1 MASWLE
7 QIWFEFDVSLVSD
20 LHVGTGECEKIGE
33 LRSGDE
39 RLRNEQ
45 NTQDVL
51 LVARDHDAEPCLPAT
66 GLKGA
71 LRATLTQRHGPEF
84 ADTLLGSA
92 KRTERPPGGGGEDV
106 FVETGGMAK
115 AVLYRSGVVTGEPL
129 NSAEGLPFWC
139 RDQRT
144 YVNTQIALDRRHGT
158 AEDKHLF
165 KVELVP
171 AETRFRVEGCY
182 LGSEADARRDLA
194 LLLAPLMS
202 TSPGLAIGGGQ
213 RQGRGRLRLADGDQ
227 VALTRKA
234 YDARTHS
241 VIERA
246 LPALALPAGPEDEPA
261 HCWDL
266 ALHCPGPYLTGDPGG
281 AAGENNRLAALSKDD
296 GGSPVLQGTSFMGAL
311 RGRTAWRAEI
321 DEIKDGDDPF
331 LKPGRWKTPRDLTRC
346 QRLFGVTGWRGLL
359 ELVSLQPARGAEPRR
374 ISLPGIALDRF
385 SGAVLD
391 GALFMTDAFTGVRF
405 EVRLR
410 LRERDGLDE
419 PLFAADLALIRAVL
433 DDLESGEL
441 LLGHG
446 TNRGFGWFDVEVS
459 GADTQGEAR

>member
-20 LHVGTGECEKIGE
+20 LHVGTGERGKIGE

-45 NTQDVL
+45 ETQDVL
-51 LVARDHDAEPCLPAT
+51 LVARDHEAKPYLPAS

-71 LRATLTQRHGPEF
+71 LRANLAQRHGPEF

-92 KRTERPPGGGGEDV
+92 KRTERSPGSGGEDV

-115 AVLYRSGVVTGEPL
+115 AVLYRGVVTGEPPS
-129 NSAEGLPFWC
+129 SAEGLPFWC
-139 RDQRT
+139 RERRT
-144 YVNTQIALDRRHGT
+144 YVNTQVALNRTRGT

-182 LGSEADARRDLA
+182 LGAEADARRDLA
-194 LLLAPLMS
+194 RLLAPLAA
-202 TSPGLAIGGGQ
+202 TGPGLAIGGGQ
-213 RQGRGRLRLADGDQ
+213 RQGRGRLRLADGGQ
-227 VALTRKA
+227 VALERKA
-234 YDARTHS
+234 YDAKAHG
-241 VIERA
+241 VIENK
-246 LPALALPAGPEDEPA
+246 LEALALPAGPDNEPA

-266 ALHCPGPYLTGDPGG
+266 ALHCPGPYLTADPGG
-281 AAGENNRLAALSKDD
+281 AAGENNRLAALSKDG
-296 GGSPVLQGTSFMGAL
+296 GGSPILQGTSFMGAL
-311 RGRTAWRAEI
+311 RGRTAWLAEI

-331 LKPGRWKTPRDLTRC
+331 LKPDRWKTPRDLTRC

-359 ELVSLQPARGAEPRR
+359 ELVSLQPAQGAEPRK

-391 GALFMTDAFTGVRF
+391 GALFMTDAFTGCRF
-405 EVRLR
+405 EIRLQ
-410 LRERDGLDE
+410 LRERDGLDKE
-419 PLFAADLALIRAVL
+419 LFDKDLALIRAVL
-433 DDLESGEL
+433 DDLQSGEL

-446 TNRGFGWFDVEVS
+446 TNRGFGWFDVSVS
-459 GADTQGEAR
+459 RANTQGEAR

>member
-7 QIWFEFDVSLVSD
+7 QMWFKFDVSLVSD
-20 LHVGTGECEKIGE
+20 LHVGTGERGKIDE

-39 RLRNEQ
+39 RSRDEQ
-45 NTQDVL
+45 ETQDVL
-51 LVARDHDAEPCLPAT
+51 LVARDHDAKPYLPAS

-71 LRATLTQRHGPEF
+71 LRANLAQRHGPEF

-92 KRTERPPGGGGEDV
+92 KRTERSPGGEDV

-115 AVLYRSGVVTGEPL
+115 VVLYRGGVTGKPP

-139 RDQRT
+139 RERRT
-144 YVNTQIALDRRHGT
+144 YVNTQVALNRTRGT

-182 LGSEADARRDLA
+182 LGAESDARRDLA
-194 LLLAPLMS
+194 RLLAPLA
-202 TSPGLAIGGGQ
+202 TTGPGLAIGGGQ

-227 VALTRKA
+227 VLLKRKA
-234 YDARTHS
+234 YDAKKHV
-241 VIERA
+241 VIKHKLA
-246 LPALALPAGPEDEPA
+246 ALALPAGPDNEPA

-266 ALHCPGPYLTGDPGG
+266 ALHCPGPYLTADPGG
-281 AAGENNRLAALSKDD
+281 AVGENNRLAALSKDD
-296 GGSPVLQGTSFMGAL
+296 GGSPILQGTSFMGAL
-311 RGRTAWRAEI
+311 RGRTAWLAEI
-321 DEIKDGDDPF
+321 DEIADGDDPF
-331 LKPGRWKTPRDLTRC
+331 LKPGLWKTPRDLTRC

-359 ELVSLQPARGAEPRR
+359 ELVSLQPAQGAEPCR

-391 GALFMTDAFTGVRF
+391 GALFMTDAFTGGRF
-405 EVRLR
+405 EVRLQ

-419 PLFAADLALIRAVL
+419 ALFAADLALIQAVL
-433 DDLESGEL
+433 GDLESGEL

-446 TNRGFGWFDVEVS
+446 TNRGFGWFDVSVS
-459 GADTQGEAR
+459 SANTQGEAR